1 MTGWGLDVPEYSTTP
16 LSRKLGLKDGHTV
29 HLRDAP
35 DGFLDLLEPLPAVR
49 IGTGLGEPVDVAV
62 TFATTQGQLDAA
74 FQAVTPALSP
84 AGGLWIAWPKRSS
97 KIPSEI
103 GFTEVQETG
112 LAAGLVDNKS
122 CSIDADWQA
131 MRFVRRLRDRITP

>member
-1 MTGWGLDVPEYSTTP
+1 MPEYSSTP
-16 LSRKLGLKDGHTV
+16 LPRKLGLKDGHAV
-29 HLRDAP
+29 LLRDAP
-35 DGFLDLLEPLPAVR
+35 DGFLDLLEPLPEVR
-49 IGTGLGEPVDVAV
+49 FQTASDERVDVAV
-62 TFATTQGQLDAA
+62 AFATTRDQIDETFASVPPRLTA
-74 FQAVTPALSP
+74 

-131 MRFVRRLRDRITP
+131 MRFVRRLRDRP